1 MPRRSCSSLRPDSQ
15 PYQNLLRERARWRTL
30 TLVAVTVQTPGPK
43 QKPAQAPRG
52 LGDVV
57 ETVAKPIAKALG
69 IKDCAPCQRR
79 KELLNQATAR
89 ARAGVKRIFGGS

>member
-1 MPRRSCSSLRPDSQ
+1 M
-15 PYQNLLRERARWRTL
+15 
-30 TLVAVTVQTPGPK
+30 TLVPVKVQTPGPK
-43 QKPAQAPRG
+43 QKPARAPRG

-57 ETVAKPIAKALG
+57 EAAAKPIAQVLG